1 MFLVKEEL
9 GSVMYGYQIDQ
20 ITQGNDLIVTQ
31 AILAAIGEVKSYLT
45 ANNKKEWIDG
55 RYRYD
60 VTAIFSAEGTE
71 RNAIILEITK
81 TVAKWWI
88 VQLCNADMI
97 YEQCKERYDRAI
109 EWLTKLAKGTVN
121 LDELPQIDL
130 ETTQPDKQPF
140 SYGSR
145 AKFNHE

>member
-1 MFLVKEEL
+1 MYLVKEEL

-20 ITQGNDLIVTQ
+20 ITEGNNLIVTQ
-31 AILAAIGEVKSYLT
+31 AISAAIGEVKSYLT
-45 ANNKKEWIDG
+45 GNNKKEWIDG

-60 VTAIFSAEGTE
+60 VAAIFSAEGDT
-71 RNAIILEITK
+71 RNATILEITK

-88 VQLCNADMI
+88 CQLCNADMI

-109 EWLTKLAKGTVN
+109 DWLTKLAKGTVN
-121 LDELPQIDL
+121 LDELPQIDM
-130 ETTQPDKQPF
+130 EVTQPDKQPF